1 MKLGMVGLPNVG
13 KSTLFNAL
21 TNAGA
26 ESANYPFCTID
37 KNVGI
42 VSVPDARLE
51 KLAEIYQ
58 PKKFTP
64 ATLQFVDIAGL
75 VKGASKGEGL
85 GNRFLADI
93 REVDAIIHVVR
104 CFEDDNIVHVDGS
117 IDPKRD
123 IDVINLELIFS
134 DIELIERRIDK
145 TAKLAKGDKK
155 YQADVEL
162 LKRLQA
168 HLSDEKPARSFDC
181 TEDEWAVILETPLL
195 TAKPVI
201 YAANLSE
208 GDFSGDLNSNPHF
221 QAVKQIAEAENAAV
235 FPICAQI
242 EAEISDM
249 AEDEQKE
256 FLADLGLEESGLN
269 RIIHAGYA
277 LLGLISFLTGGSDEC
292 RAWTIKKGTKAPQA
306 AGKIHSD
313 FEKGFI
319 RAEVISFEDFMAN
332 GGNMVAAKEKGVV
345 RMEGKTYE
353 VADGDIITFHF
364 TS

>member
-21 TNAGA
+21 TDAGA

-37 KNVGI
+37 KNIGI

-93 REVDAIIHVVR
+93 REVDAVIHVVR

-117 IDPKRD
+117 IDPARD
-123 IDVINLELIFS
+123 IEVIDLELIFS
-134 DIELIERRIDK
+134 DMELIERRIDK

-155 YQADVEL
+155 YQADLEL
-162 LKRLQA
+162 LKALLE
-168 HLSDEKPARSFDC
+168 HLSEGKPARSFDC
-181 TEDEWAVILETPLL
+181 TDDERAVLLETPLL

-201 YAANLSE
+201 FAANLSE
-208 GDFSGDLNSNPHF
+208 ADFSGDLSQNPHF
-221 QAVKQIAEAENAAV
+221 QAVQKIAEEAHAAV

-242 EAEISDM
+242 EAEISGM
-249 AEDEQKE
+249 SEEDQAI
-256 FLADLGLEESGLN
+256 FLEELGLEQSGLN
-269 RIIHAGYA
+269 RIIQASYS
-277 LLGLISFLTGGSDEC
+277 LLGLISFLTGGADEC
-292 RAWTIKKGTKAPQA
+292 RAWTIRKGTKAPQA

-319 RAEVISFEDFMAN
+319 RAEVISYDDFMAS
-332 GGNMVAAKEKGVV
+332 GGNMVAAKEKGLV

>member
-64 ATLQFVDIAGL
+64 ATLQFVDIA
-75 VKGASKGEGL
+75 GEGL

-181 TEDEWAVILETPLL
+181 SEDEWAVILETPLL

-208 GDFSGDLNSNPHF
+208 SDFSGDLNSNPHF
-221 QAVKQIAEAENAAV
+221 QAVKAIAEAENAAV

-256 FLADLGLEESGLN
+256 FLADLGLEESGLT
-269 RIIHAGYA
+269 RIIHAGYS

>member
-221 QAVKQIAEAENAAV
+221 QAVEAIAKAENAAV
-235 FPICAQI
+235 FRICAQI

-292 RAWTIKKGTKAPQA
+292 RAWTIRKGTKAPQA

-319 RAEVISFEDFMAN
+319 RAEVISFDDLMTCGSMA
-332 GGNMVAAKEKGVV
+332 AAKEKGLV
-345 RMEGKTYE
+345 RSEGKEY
-353 VADGDIITFHF
+353 VMQDGDIVLFRF
-364 TS
+364 NV